1 MTTTGATELDGLCI
15 ATIRTLCIDA
25 IQAANSGHP
34 GTPIGIAPVTYT
46 LWQRFLRFDPAD
58 PIWPNRDRYVLSSG
72 HASALLWSM
81 LHLTRVQ
88 AVDPDYEV
96 LGRPAVSLDDLRHF
110 RQLDSKAPGHP
121 EYRWTSGVETTTGPL
136 GTGVATSVGMAVA
149 SQWLGAR
156 YNRDG
161 HTLFDFDVYAQ
172 AGDGCMMEGIASE
185 AASFAAYQ
193 RLANL
198 CWIYDSNRVTIE
210 GHTDITFTEDVAARF
225 IAYGWNVTSVADAN
239 DLDQVERAFHDFKAE
254 HNRPTLIVVHSHIG
268 YGTPVEDTPKAHGE
282 PLGPEGVKA
291 TKRFLG
297 WPEDAEFVIPDGVY
311 EHFAAGI
318 GARGR
323 DAREAW
329 AATLENYRA
338 DHPDLA
344 REIEQIQRRR
354 LPDHW
359 DADIPTFPADPK
371 GIASRD
377 SSGQVLNSIAERVPW
392 LVGGAA
398 DLAPSTKTRLT
409 FDGAGD
415 FGPDDRG
422 GRNFHFGIR
431 EHAAAAIA
439 NGMAVSKLRPFWS
452 GFLIFSDYARGAI
465 RLSALMEI
473 PVIHIF
479 THDSIGVGEDGPTHQ
494 PVEHLASLRAI
505 PGLLVFRP
513 ADANEVAETWR
524 YVMRLTHQPAVL
536 ALSRQA
542 LPTIDRSATA
552 PAAELVKGAYVL
564 IDAEGGAPDVIL
576 IATGSEVALALS
588 ARHELAAAGIQAR
601 VVSMPCSELFDLQ
614 PQEYRDTVLPP
625 EVKAR
630 VAIEQASTLGWHR
643 YVGDGGAIVGMHTF
657 GASAPLKEL
666 VTKFEF
672 TPDAVADVARQT
684 VAATRG
690 DREEAP

>member
-1 MTTTGATELDGLCI
+1 MALTTGLDTRCI
-15 ATIRTLCIDA
+15 DTIRTLCIDA
-25 IQAANSGHP
+25 IEAARSGHP

-81 LHLTRVQ
+81 LHLTGVQ
-88 AVDPDYEV
+88 AVDPDYEI
-96 LGRPAVSLDDLRHF
+96 LGTPAVSIEDLRNF

-121 EYRWTSGVETTTGPL
+121 EYRWTSGVEATTGPL

-172 AGDGCMMEGIASE
+172 AGDGCMMEGISSE
-185 AASFAAYQ
+185 AASFAAHQ
-193 RLANL
+193 RLSNL

-225 IAYGWNVTSVADAN
+225 TAYGWNVTTVSDAN
-239 DLDQVERAFHDFKAE
+239 DLAQVEKAFHDFATE
-254 HNRPTLIVVHSHIG
+254 HERPTLILVHSHIG
-268 YGTPVEDTPKAHGE
+268 YGTDVEDTPKAHGE

-291 TKRFLG
+291 AKRFYG
-297 WPEDAEFVIPDGVY
+297 WPEDAEFLVPEGVY
-311 EHFAAGI
+311 EHFADGI
-318 GARGR
+318 GTRGKE
-323 DAREAW
+323 ARESW
-329 AATLENYRA
+329 EATFAEYRA

-344 REIEQIQRRR
+344 DEIEQMQRRE
-354 LPDHW
+354 LPKGW
-359 DADIPTFPADPK
+359 DVDIPVFPADEK

-377 SSGQVLNSIAERVPW
+377 SSGQVLNALAKNIPW
-392 LVGGAA
+392 LLGGAA

-415 FGPDDRG
+415 FEPGERN
-422 GRNFHFGIR
+422 GRNLHFGVR
-431 EHAAAAIA
+431 ENASAAIA
-439 NGMAVSKLRPFWS
+439 NGLALSKLRPFWS
-452 GFLIFSDYARGAI
+452 GFLIFSDFARGLI

-473 PVIHIF
+473 PVVHIF

-494 PVEHLASLRAI
+494 PVEHLVSLRAI

-524 YVMRLTHQPAVL
+524 YVVQLKREPAVL

-542 LPTIDRSATA
+542 LPTIDRSQTA
-552 PAAELVKGAYVL
+552 PASKISKGAYVL
-564 IDAEGGAPDVIL
+564 VDSEGELDVIL
-576 IATGSEVALALS
+576 IATGSEVGLALS
-588 ARHELAAAGIQAR
+588 ARDELAGAGIGAR
-601 VVSMPCSELFDLQ
+601 VVSMPCSELFDRQ
-614 PQEYRDTVLPP
+614 PQAYRDEVLPP
-625 EVKAR
+625 TVKPR

-657 GASAPLKEL
+657 GASAPLKML
-666 VTKFEF
+666 VEKFGF
-672 TPDAVADVARQT
+672 TPDAVAQIARER
-684 VAATRG
+684 VAAAR
-690 DREEAP
+690 DK

>member
-1 MTTTGATELDGLCI
+1 MTTTTATELDGRCI

-34 GTPIGIAPVTYT
+34 GTPIGIAPLTYT

-58 PIWPNRDRYVLSSG
+58 PVWPNRDRYVLSSG
-72 HASALLWSM
+72 HASALLWSIR
-81 LHLTRVQ
+81 HLTRVQ

-96 LGRPAVSLDDLRHF
+96 VGRPAVSLDDLRRF

-136 GTGVATSVGMAVA
+136 GAGVATSVGMAVA
-149 SQWLGAR
+149 SRWLGAR

-193 RLANL
+193 RLSNL

-225 IAYGWNVTSVADAN
+225 IAYGWNVTGVADAN

-254 HNRPTLIVVHSHIG
+254 RDRPTLIVVHSHIG

-297 WPEDAEFVIPDGVY
+297 WPEDAEFLVPDGVY
-311 EHFAAGI
+311 EHFANGI

-323 DAREAW
+323 EAHEAW
-329 AATLENYRA
+329 EATLQKYRA
-338 DHPDLA
+338 SHPGLA
-344 REIEQIQRRR
+344 DEIERIQRRE
-354 LPDHW
+354 LPDGW
-359 DADIPTFPADPK
+359 DAEIPTFPADAK

-377 SSGQVLNSIAERVPW
+377 SSGQVLNAVARRVPW
-392 LVGGAA
+392 LLGGAA

-415 FGPDDRG
+415 LRPAERS

-494 PVEHLASLRAI
+494 PVEQLASLRAI

-524 YVMRLTHQPAVL
+524 YVMQLQHDPAVL
-536 ALSRQA
+536 VLSRQA
-542 LPTIDRSATA
+542 LPTFDRSATA
-552 PAAELVKGAYVL
+552 PASGVARGAYVL
-564 IDAEGGAPDVIL
+564 ADAEIGAPDVIL

-588 ARHELAAAGIQAR
+588 ARDELAADGIGAR
-601 VVSMPCSELFDLQ
+601 VVSMPCSELFDRQ
-614 PQEYRDTVLPP
+614 PRAYREEVLTPQ
-625 EVKAR
+625 VTAR

-643 YVGDGGAIVGMHTF
+643 YVGDGGAVVGMHTF
-657 GASAPLKEL
+657 GASAPLKQL
-666 VTKFEF
+666 VKKFGF
-672 TPDAVADVARQT
+672 TPDAVADVARER
-684 VAATRG
+684 VAAARSG
-690 DREEAP
+690 REAP